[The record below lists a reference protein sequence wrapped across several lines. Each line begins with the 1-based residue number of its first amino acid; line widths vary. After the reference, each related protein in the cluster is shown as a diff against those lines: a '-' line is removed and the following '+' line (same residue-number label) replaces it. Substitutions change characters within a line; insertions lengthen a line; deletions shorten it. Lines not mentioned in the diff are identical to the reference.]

1 MPDSNTPSG
10 GDSEFTQ
17 WHVVVKGD
25 TLGKIAQKYY
35 GDPSLYKK
43 IFEANRNIIKDPNL
57 IQVGWKLRI
66 P

>member
-1 MPDSNTPSG
+1 MADPSTPSG
-10 GDSEFTQ
+10 GGDDYTQ

-25 TLGKIAQKYY
+25 TLSKIAQKYY
-35 GDPSLYKK
+35 GDGSLYRK
-43 IFEANRNIIKDPNL
+43 IFEANHDVIKDPNL